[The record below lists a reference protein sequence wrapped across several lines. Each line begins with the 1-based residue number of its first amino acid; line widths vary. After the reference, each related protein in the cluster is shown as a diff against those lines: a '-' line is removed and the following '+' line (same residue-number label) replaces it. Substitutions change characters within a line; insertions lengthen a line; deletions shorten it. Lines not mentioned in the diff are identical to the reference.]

1 MLFTYNCAASGLV
14 FIMVNNFCIW
24 WSCRTLITSGSDRI
38 SCILAWSSGDGGTG
52 GCCLALALSV
62 SPMSLSWLTVDFY
75 GNMIHPKS
83 KLEWNLNQLTDLLK
97 QRLTVNYISLMQSR
111 NKNRLDSDLR
121 KCCCQWEQRMMKP
134 STFSQLSFM
143 YYLEKYVQRTKVG
156 QLLEQWILCSVIP
169 TT

>member
-1 MLFTYNCAASGLV
+1 MFFTYNCAASGLV

-75 GNMIHPKS
+75 GNMILSQNWSEIWIDGFTKTKANSEVHQFNAIMKW
-83 KLEWNLNQLTDLLK
+83 KFAWF
-97 QRLTVNYISLMQSR
+97 RLTKMLLPV
-111 NKNRLDSDLR
+111 RL
-121 KCCCQWEQRMMKP
+121 WMMKL

-143 YYLEKYVQRTKVG
+143 HSLEKYVQRTKLG
-156 QLLEQWILCSVIP
+156 QLLRQWILCSVIP